1 MRVFYY
7 GIFDANGGL
16 ENFGRNLISKITSIN
31 PEIKFTLLVE
41 NEDFSYKEQFLK
53 NGCDYIVLPPKEKHT
68 LKYYKTILNIFKTG
82 NSKEDIIHLNI
93 CSFRNIPLIKA
104 AKNSKMK
111 TIIVGHYTKVD
122 DGRVP
127 FLHYIGRFFFSNFA
141 LNVTNSDDVTKFM
154 FKKGSKTIFINNGID
169 VDKFVIDYNSRQE
182 IRKKLNY
189 AADDI
194 VIGQIG
200 RISPEK
206 NQIFSISVIQSLLS
220 KFPNVKLCLVGKEMY
235 PDPQA
240 YSINNDLMSVVK
252 FTGPVLQ
259 GIEKYYSAFDV
270 CLLPSKNEGLSLS
283 LLESMANGVQSFY
296 SNAVPHLSI
305 KIECANYLDLNLD
318 LWVKSLSDCIE
329 SKKYLAERKCELKGT
344 DYELVNSAKKYVKLY
359 KEYDEIK
366 NHSRNF

>member
-1 MRVFYY
+1 MRIFYY
-7 GIFDANGGL
+7 GVFDANGGL
-16 ENFGRNLISKITSIN
+16 ENFGRNLISKITSID

-53 NGCDYIVLPPKEKHT
+53 IGCDYIVLPIKEKHT
-68 LKYYKTILNIFKTG
+68 LKYYKTILNLFKTG
-82 NSKEDIIHLNI
+82 NEKEDIIHLNI

-104 AKNSKMK
+104 AKDSKLK

-127 FLHYIGRFFFSNFA
+127 LLHNIGRFFFSNYA

-169 VDKFVIDYNSRQE
+169 VDKFAIDYNSRQE

-189 AADDI
+189 SDSDI

-206 NQIFSISVIQSLLS
+206 NQIFSISVVQLLVS
-220 KFPNVKLCLVGKEMY
+220 RFPNVKLCLVGKEMY
-235 PDPQA
+235 PDPQSYA
-240 YSINNDLMSVVK
+240 INNNLMNVVK
-252 FTGPVLQ
+252 FTGPVLS
-259 GIEKYYSAFDV
+259 GIEKYYSAFDI

-296 SNAVPHLSI
+296 STAVPQLSI
-305 KIECANYLDLNLD
+305 KIKCATYLELNVD
-318 LWVKSLSDCIE
+318 VWAKSLGDCIE
-329 SKKYLAERKCELKGT
+329 NKKYLAERKCELKST
-344 DYELVNSAKKYVKLY
+344 DYELLNSAKRYVKLY

-366 NHSRNF
+366 RGL